1 MVAQMTFADEVK
13 QETRASGVP
22 CRLCVLV
29 EQFDEKTRK
38 EVQEVLTDISWN
50 AEAISRAMK
59 RRGWE
64 IRADTVRK
72 HRRNCLI
79 SR

>member
-1 MVAQMTFADEVK
+1 MSFADDVR
-13 QETRASGVP
+13 QETRATGVE
-22 CRLCVLV
+22 CRLCFLLR
-29 EQFDEKTRK
+29 QLDDKTRK
-38 EVQEVLTDISWN
+38 EVQDVIGDNSWN

-64 IRADTVRK
+64 IRGETIRK
-72 HRRNCLI
+72 HRRNCLV

>member
-1 MVAQMTFADEVK
+1 MSFADDVRE
-13 QETRASGVP
+13 ETRASGIE
-22 CRLCVLV
+22 CRLCVLLKNM
-29 EQFDEKTRK
+29 DTKTRG
-38 EVQEVLTDISWN
+38 EVDAVLADQSWN

-64 IRADTVRK
+64 IRGDSIRK

-79 SR
+79 R